1 MTADFSAW
9 QEVADQAS
17 TGDFIISSLIIV
29 SVIALVVGAFAVNK
43 GRTLVSTV
51 SVLVFFLSFV
61 TATTVKMPKAPSLNQ
76 SLEYVYGLSSINCT
90 HKEYSNTDSSIP
102 TTKGI
107 IIHSARRGEY
117 TVDSM
122 KDIENGV
129 DAECSVYTK
138 DNKHVNVVIHKTNNG
153 NYCIYNQT
161 DGKPLPLKHKKAP
174 TKLSEL
180 EK

>member
-90 HKEYSNTDSSIP
+90 HKEYFDTDSSIP
-102 TTKGI
+102 TTKG

-138 DNKHVNVVIHKTNNG
+138 DNRQVNVVIHKTDNG
-153 NYCIYNQT
+153 NYCVYNQT

-180 EK
+180 GK

>member
-17 TGDFIISSLIIV
+17 TGDFIISSLIVV

-43 GRTLVSTV
+43 GRILVSIV

-76 SLEYVYGLSSINCT
+76 SLEYVYGLSGIDC
-90 HKEYSNTDSSIP
+90 P

-107 IIHSARRGEY
+107 LHSTRRGEY

-138 DNKHVNVVIHKTNNG
+138 DDKHVNVVIHKTNNG

>member
-29 SVIALVVGAFAVNK
+29 SIIALVVGAFAVNK
-43 GRTLVSTV
+43 GRILVSIV

-76 SLEYVYGLSSINCT
+76 SLEYVYGLSSIECK
-90 HKEYSNTDSSIP
+90 HKEYSDTDETIP

-107 IIHSARRGEY
+107 LHSTRRGEY

-138 DNKHVNVVIHKTNNG
+138 DNKHVNVVIHKTGNG
-153 NYCIYNQT
+153 NYCVYNQT

>member
-43 GRTLVSTV
+43 GRILVSIV

-61 TATTVKMPKAPSLNQ
+61 TATTVKMPKVPSLNQ
-76 SLEYVYGLSSINCT
+76 SLEYVYGLSGIDCK
-90 HKEYSNTDSSIP
+90 HKEYSDTYESILSTP
-102 TTKGI
+102 GI
-107 IIHSARRGEY
+107 VHFTRRGEY

-122 KDIENGV
+122 KDIENCV

-138 DNKHVNVVIHKTNNG
+138 DDKHVNVVIHKTNNG